1 MEEKDVHQRTSVKA
15 VSCRR
20 HEEST
25 SLEDR
30 EAFIRKQAHH
40 NAFYLFIVN
49 FYAALLVFG
58 KYLITLET
66 ILGSTLGVGFTL
78 LAYYRTVRR
87 LYNNMYQSFLFG
99 FHTHKTGT
107 SACDW
112 KYER

>member
-1 MEEKDVHQRTSVKA
+1 MMEDEDAHQRTSIKA

-40 NAFYLFIVN
+40 NAYYLFGVN

-66 ILGSTLGVGFTL
+66 ILGSALGVGFTL
-78 LAYYRTVRR
+78 MAYYQTVR
-87 LYNNMYQSFLFG
+87 
-99 FHTHKTGT
+99 FHTLSHVKKKQQ
-107 SACDW
+107 SA
-112 KYER
+112 RV